1 MDSGVEK
8 VPKEDF
14 ELSSDDELDLG
25 IYLLIKAA
33 GQKKK
38 KKNRLRSSNCVAF
51 SFSVSVRCG
60 GGQQPSSDL
69 CGPISLTDIC
79 HSVASRTP

>member
-25 IYLLIKAA
+25 IYLLIKPA

-38 KKNRLRSSNCVAF
+38 KKTDSDHQTVSPSASQCLCAVAEVSSPALT
-51 SFSVSVRCG
+51 SA
-60 GGQQPSSDL
+60 
-69 CGPISLTDIC
+69 GPFL
-79 HSVASRTP
+79 

>member
-1 MDSGVEK
+1 MDSGEEK
-8 VPKEDF
+8 VHKEDF

-38 KKNRLRSSNCVAF
+38 KTDSDHQTVSPSASQCLCAVAEVSSPALT
-51 SFSVSVRCG
+51 SA
-60 GGQQPSSDL
+60 
-69 CGPISLTDIC
+69 GPFL
-79 HSVASRTP
+79 

>member
-33 GQKKK
+33 GQKKQTPIIK
-38 KKNRLRSSNCVAF
+38 LCRLQLLSVCALWRRSAA
-51 SFSVSVRCG
+51 
-60 GGQQPSSDL
+60 QL
-69 CGPISLTDIC
+69 
-79 HSVASRTP
+79 

>member
-38 KKNRLRSSNCVAF
+38 KKQTPIIKLCRLQLLSVCALWRRSAA
-51 SFSVSVRCG
+51 
-60 GGQQPSSDL
+60 QL
-69 CGPISLTDIC
+69 
-79 HSVASRTP
+79 

>member
-33 GQKKK
+33 GQKKQK
-38 KKNRLRSSNCVAF
+38 KKTDSDHQTVSPSTSQCLCAVAEVSSPALT
-51 SFSVSVRCG
+51 SA
-60 GGQQPSSDL
+60 
-69 CGPISLTDIC
+69 GPFL
-79 HSVASRTP
+79 

>member
-1 MDSGVEK
+1 MDSGEEK

-25 IYLLIKAA
+25 IYLLIKAG

-38 KKNRLRSSNCVAF
+38 KKRTQIIKLCRLQLLTVPEVSSPALT
-51 SFSVSVRCG
+51 SA
-60 GGQQPSSDL
+60 
-69 CGPISLTDIC
+69 GPFL
-79 HSVASRTP
+79 